1 MLTLEEGVRAVK
13 LARSAVD
20 KYVREG
26 ETLSPEKLP
35 KKFDEKRGVFVTLKK
50 NGLRGCIGHPYPTV
64 PLGEAI
70 INSAISSAVKDPRFA
85 PLGLEE
91 LDKITIEVTVLTP
104 PRPIRAKPAMLP
116 KKIEIGKHGLIVTKG
131 GNQGLLLPQVAV
143 EHQFDEEEFLSQTC
157 MKAGL
162 YPDSWL
168 EEDTQIH
175 VFEGQI
181 FMETSP
187 IGDVEERKII

>member
-1 MLTLEEGVRAVK
+1 MLNLEEGIRAVK
-13 LARSAVD
+13 LARSAID

-26 ETLSPEKLP
+26 ETFYPEKLP
-35 KKFDEKRGVFVTLKK
+35 KKFGEKRGVFVTLKK
-50 NGLRGCIGHPYPTV
+50 NGLRGCIGYPYPTM

-70 INSAISSAVKDPRFA
+70 IHSAISSAKRDPRFM
-85 PLGLEE
+85 PVGVEE

-104 PRPIRAKPAMLP
+104 PRPIRAKPTMLP
-116 KKIEIGKHGLIVTKG
+116 QKIEIGKHGLIITKG
-131 GNQGLLLPQVAV
+131 GNQGLLLPQVAI

-181 FMETSP
+181 FAEISP
-187 IGDVEERKII
+187 VGDIEERKII